1 LEFISLVKPPGV
13 IIKSYIPTGML
24 KEFVDTIHFLGGEQI
39 GNGVAFPRA
48 NQVIIINLGSNF
60 NSSDLYTHRAAE
72 HEVNAAVWMNGKH
85 DTHFMLGNKGVTKMY
100 AIGIKLGM
108 MPYFADLPAYAT
120 NEQAVDAIN
129 WTSAEIFN
137 LREQLLSCND
147 THRGFLLIEQFLI
160 NMLKDRDFSSFEK
173 IKWLSEAIKKLSVN
187 QISQTLGASRKRL
200 RSEAQ
205 FYFGSSI
212 KTVQGII
219 RFNKTLSQIAHH
231 PGQTL
236 SSLHEYYDQAHFIN
250 DFKANTGITP
260 LQYKRLCLQF
270 PFIKHTPNF
279 LALKKET
286 FLQFIAD

>member
-1 LEFISLVKPPGV
+1 M
-13 IIKSYIPTGML
+13 IIQRYIPTGML
-24 KEFVDTIHFLGGEQI
+24 KEFVDTIHFLSGEQI

-60 NSSDLYTHRAAE
+60 TSSDLYTPGAAE
-72 HEVNAAVWMNGKH
+72 HEVNASVWMNGKH

-120 NEQAVDAIN
+120 NDQAVDAIN

-137 LREQLLSCND
+137 LREQLLSCSEP
-147 THRGFLLIEQFLI
+147 HRGFLLIEQFLI
-160 NMLKDRDFSSFEK
+160 NMLKGKDFSSFEK
-173 IKWLSEAIKKLSVN
+173 IKWLGHSIKTFSVN

-219 RFNKTLSQIAHH
+219 RFNKTLTQIAHH
-231 PGQTL
+231 PGKTL
-236 SSLHEYYDQAHFIN
+236 SSIHEYYDQAHFIN

-260 LQYKRLCLQF
+260 LQYKKLCLQF
-270 PFIKHTPNF
+270 PFIKYTPNF